1 MNLELILYGLM
12 ALILGIISRIDESRI
27 SAKSKRERKL
37 GYSESNYIISG
48 WTLLFVGSVMILW
61 GIFGNHS

>member
-37 GYSESNYIISG
+37 GYSESGYIISG

>member
-1 MNLELILYGLM
+1 M

-37 GYSESNYIISG
+37 GYSESGYIISG

>member
-12 ALILGIISRIDESRI
+12 ALILGIISRRDESRI

-37 GYSESNYIISG
+37 GYSESGYIISG